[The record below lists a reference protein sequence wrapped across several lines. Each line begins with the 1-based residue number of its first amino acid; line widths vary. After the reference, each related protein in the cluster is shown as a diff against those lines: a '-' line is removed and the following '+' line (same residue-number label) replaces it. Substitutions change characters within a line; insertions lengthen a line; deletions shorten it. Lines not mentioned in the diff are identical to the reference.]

1 MTLTHMEYLVPVIIA
16 LTTSVFGPIL
26 VEWVK
31 KRIINKKDNDPLK
44 DAITHNEI
52 IEQQLDTMMHELECD
67 QIYIAQF
74 HNGGHFYPTGK
85 SIQKFSVFYEVNTPE
100 TTPLKNTY
108 QNIPTSLFSKILS
121 ALYENGEIHIEDMS
135 LGNPYNLESFCQDN
149 IAKSI
154 YVFTI
159 KDLDDRIIGVMG
171 INFVQKKHKFVK
183 DEWIFIRQKIGA
195 IGNLMS
201 NYLKQK

>member
-1 MTLTHMEYLVPVIIA
+1 MEYLIPVIIA
-16 LTTSVFGPIL
+16 LTTSIFGPIL

-31 KRIINKKDNDPLK
+31 KKFIHNKDNDPLR
-44 DAITHNEI
+44 DAIAHNEL
-52 IEQQLDTMMHELECD
+52 IEQQLDAMLQELECD

-100 TTPLKNTY
+100 AISLKNIY
-108 QNIPTSLFSKILS
+108 QNIPTSLFSKILA
-121 ALYENGEIHIEDMS
+121 ALYEHGEIHVEDMS

-154 YVFTI
+154 YLFTI
-159 KDLDDRIIGVMG
+159 KDLDDRIIGLMG
-171 INFVQKKHKFVK
+171 INFINKKHKFVK